1 MKLLIVLQSF
11 LGSEV
16 TGIIT
21 FGSENLTDWPLIE
34 LVYIDKFLPSLGHRV
49 SFTVIPPKAK
59 VGTKMCMSSCLLSVS
74 EFVTSTIFVLS
85 WDEFV
90 QQN

>member
-34 LVYIDKFLPSLGHRV
+34 LVYIDKFLPSSGH
-49 SFTVIPPKAK
+49 
-59 VGTKMCMSSCLLSVS
+59 
-74 EFVTSTIFVLS
+74 
-85 WDEFV
+85 
-90 QQN
+90 